1 MPTLLI
7 NTQTEFLQFVLSK
20 IALRLIGA
28 VAIGLSPF
36 GSAASSLA
44 QESFDFDR
52 GKVFD
57 EVAQAVAEHFY
68 DKNFDGDDWRERCS
82 KLRKQATNAESFD
95 QYDQLVNKL
104 LATLNTSHTYYFS
117 RNNPKRYQLFGIFH
131 ELYKDDEDLFCYDGI
146 GIDTRIV
153 DGKTFVVSVFDGLP
167 AFKSGLKFGDEIVSV
182 DGAPFHPIGSFAKK
196 TGSSVTVK
204 LNRAEKPMSL
214 EIEVDQL
221 DGRTMYETAL
231 EASARVIERGEKKIA
246 YIHVW
251 SYAGSKY
258 QEKVREALLWGQ
270 LSECDALVFD
280 CRDGWGGADLNY
292 LNLFRDPIAIV
303 QSEPRSG
310 KSISY
315 SGVWEKPV
323 ALLVN
328 DRSTSGKELFTHGF
342 KKLKLGKVFGETT
355 AGAVV
360 AGRIFRLSNGDALY
374 LAVSD
379 VHIDNQRLEGIGV
392 EPDEKVKRPLKNAA
406 ANDQQLEAALDYL
419 QRLRSSR

>member
-1 MPTLLI
+1 MPTLSLR
-7 NTQTEFLQFVLSK
+7 TQPGIIHNFVLG
-20 IALRLIGA
+20 LF
-28 VAIGLSPF
+28 AIVL
-36 GSAASSLA
+36 ASSGWVSPTFA

-52 GKVFD
+52 ANVFD

-68 DKNFDGDDWRERCS
+68 DKDFDTAAWQKKCSEFRE
-82 KLRKQATNAESFD
+82 QAIEAKSLER
-95 QYDQLVNKL
+95 YDQSVNQL
-104 LATLNTSHTYYFS
+104 LATLKTSHTFYFS

-131 ELYKDDEDLFCYDGI
+131 KLYKDDKSLFCYDGI

-153 DGKTFVVSVFDGLP
+153 DGKVLVVSVFDGLP
-167 AFKSGLKFGDEIVSV
+167 ASKAGLQFGDEIVSV
-182 DGAPFHPIGSFAKK
+182 DKAPFHPIGSFSQKAG
-196 TGSSVTVK
+196 TSVTIK
-204 LNRAEKPMSL
+204 LNRAGESKSV
-214 EIEVDQL
+214 EVKVEQL
-221 DGRTMYETAL
+221 DGRTIFETAL
-231 EASARVIERGEKKIA
+231 DSSARVIERGEKKIA

-251 SYAGSKY
+251 SYAGQKY
-258 QEKVREALLWGQ
+258 QEKVREALLWGK

-328 DRSTSGKELFTHGF
+328 GRSTSGKELFAHGF

-379 VHIDNQRLEGIGV
+379 VRIDEKRLEGIGV
-392 EPDEKVKRPLKNAA
+392 EPDIKVERPLKNAA
-406 ANDQQLEAALDYL
+406 SNDGQLEAALEYL
-419 QRLRSSR
+419 ERLGSPK